1 MLVLKVSPKFAIEIS
16 LFQTLA
22 LPTTEILV
30 IVINLDCITTVMRSS
45 NWLITKSSAHS
56 LEALH
61 QSFIFQQAELT
72 SRLVEDNLI
81 FWWLMKSSR
90 PSAQG
95 DGI

>member
-45 NWLITKSSAHS
+45 N
-56 LEALH
+56 
-61 QSFIFQQAELT
+61 
-72 SRLVEDNLI
+72 
-81 FWWLMKSSR
+81 
-90 PSAQG
+90 
-95 DGI
+95 